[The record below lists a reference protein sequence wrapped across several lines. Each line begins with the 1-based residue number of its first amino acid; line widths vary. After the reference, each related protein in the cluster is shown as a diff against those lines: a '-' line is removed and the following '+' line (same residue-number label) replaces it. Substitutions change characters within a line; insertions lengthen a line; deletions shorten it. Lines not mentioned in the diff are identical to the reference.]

1 MNSKYLATLLIV
13 FGLLFTFAQCR
24 QSALQD
30 QGGDDNDNSGGDG
43 GDSGEDN
50 ASLDGKKE
58 SLLFVYLFFI
68 VIFRRKT
75 SYF

>member
-24 QSALQD
+24 QLELRD
-30 QGGDDNDNSGGDG
+30 QGDGDDDNSGGDG
-43 GDSGEDN
+43 DDSGEN
-50 ASLDGKKE
+50 KASLDGKKE
-58 SLLFVYLFFI
+58 SILFVYLFFI
-68 VIFRRKT
+68 GIFRRKT